1 MGMHGFKK
9 RIVQCIVTIIL
20 SLGML
25 SCFFGISD
33 LGKMTVYAEGE
44 FPEDWE
50 INDEFYKSFSYDPDY
65 SGAFAV
71 FCDTEA
77 VAETAINKIS
87 NTVYYEDLI
96 AELNAIREDGN
107 NNIRCQVKYA
117 DMENDGLEGNMSVRL
132 FPPTQDSEYYAVK
145 YWKRKAEWAPK
156 VFSGQHLYD
165 IAVFVAAYD
174 VYVRYDTEGG
184 TETGGVQYTP
194 IFTDSSSRVSV
205 TLKDETSTTRNGYT
219 LSGWRDDI
227 LGTEYDPG
235 EAMDLTF
242 RCQSIIALKADWE
255 EIPKVTITYRP
266 NGGTGSAL
274 NETMEFETDDGGDF
288 GSIDLRS
295 SADFARDGYTLAG
308 WRVTEPGKTNDV
320 EEFALGAECTFSANA
335 DNLVFDAI
343 WERSSVDV
351 SVQYKPNGGTGD
363 VVKQNE
369 RVTISANSSSVQV
382 KLLDKADFK
391 RAGYTLTGWSDGSR
405 TYDLGA
411 TYTFTVGD
419 EDTAKS
425 LAFDAV
431 WTEKTKGTV
440 EISIKKPAYVGAKIE
455 YDIEKNSKGDVKVE
469 YKKKGAKDDDYSKKA
484 PTEPGKYTARATL
497 EETDEYTS
505 AEDTTDFELVYLDA
519 PESPFTYTEIKDS
532 AGTVTDLNVVPASG
546 YSIGLTGAADASFG
560 SSVLYSAAKKAGGV
574 YLKRDKDDAITEQV
588 QMTAYTVTDKP
599 SITVTPA
606 SATSATSAASGKIYY
621 GTQYNVTVTSLSPAE
636 KTITYKKAGT
646 GGTYSAVMPT
656 APGTYTVRVTATAT
670 DYYAAVDK
678 TADFTIEYLEAPAN
692 VVELKGTPGTGG
704 WYKSDVTLEAPAGY
718 RISTSADGTFGESIK
733 WNDGITEIYYQ
744 RTSDN
749 AKTNAVQVSFNV
761 KIDKDMPTAVFDS
774 SLGIS
779 GKEKSLNVYADSL
792 TFKISDDNLKSVKV
806 NGDLHNVTGKE
817 WTVELK
823 SGLLS
828 ETNTIVATDE
838 AGNEYTLE
846 VTLSPAWRQSM
857 EVPMGREVCLL
868 AGEGYKLSSKCKL
881 EDKTK
886 DTTVYA
892 KGVTVYVR
900 KDETC
905 SFTEVDGK

>member
-1 MGMHGFKK
+1 MNKLLNKK
-9 RIVQCIVTIIL
+9 RYIIKALWAITAVTSIL
-20 SLGML
+20 FGMD
-25 SCFFGISD
+25 GIQ
-33 LGKMTVYAEGE
+33 GKGAWLVYAAPSYPETVDEG
-44 FPEDWE
+44 DE
-50 INDEFYKSFSYDPDY
+50 ISIIERKTCVIFGFYDD
-65 SGAFAV
+65 V
-71 FCDTEA
+71 TRNA
-77 VAETAINKIS
+77 VAEYNGGAIGENSIS
-87 NTVYYEDLI
+87 YRFFDTVGADTI
-96 AELNAIREDGN
+96 VKAPDNSAGMGN
-107 NNIRCQVKYA
+107 VQKWKKVADTTKTIGDEEHTVIGYA
-117 DMENDGLEGNMSVRL
+117 AMIPMTIVYDSGNS
-132 FPPTQDSEYYAVK
+132 PADDSE
-145 YWKRKAEWAPK
+145 
-156 VFSGQHLYD
+156 
-165 IAVFVAAYD
+165 
-174 VYVRYDTEGG
+174 
-184 TETGGVQYTP
+184 ETLISTN
-194 IFTDSSSRVSV
+194 SSSGTNVPIY
-205 TLKDETSTTRNGYT
+205 LKDKDDYSVERYELTGWKDTSGN
-219 LSGWRDDI
+219 
-227 LGTEYDPG
+227 EYDPG
-235 EAMDLTF
+235 EAVSINYSPNGTMTF
-242 RCQSIIALKADWE
+242 TAQWRRWVD
-255 EIPKVTITYRP
+255 VYYRP
-266 NGGTGSAL
+266 NGGTGSVIHDKSYF
-274 NETMEFETDDGGDF
+274 TGRPDF
-288 GSIDLRS
+288 MSTVLLD
-295 SADFARDGYTLAG
+295 SADFTREGYGLAG
-308 WRVTEPGKTNDV
+308 WTPSDGESTATGPVYG
-320 EEFALGAECTFSANA
+320 LGDTYSHGSGVGS
-335 DNLVFDAI
+335 LTFDAV
-343 WERSSVDV
+343 WERLPEVDLDI
-351 SVQYKPNGGTGD
+351 QYKPNGGTGD
-363 VVKQNE
+363 VVSQSKKVDLSE
-369 RVTISANSSSVQV
+369 EDGSGRIT
-382 KLLDKADFK
+382 LLDKADFK
-391 RAGYTLTGWSDGSR
+391 KSGYTLSGWTDGDK
-405 TYDLGA
+405 TYKLGD
-411 TYTFTVGD
+411 TYEFFVDYD
-419 EDTAKS
+419 ELSKS
-425 LAFDAV
+425 LTFDAV

-440 EISIKKPAYVGAKIE
+440 DISIKKPAYVGAEIK

-484 PTEPGKYTARATL
+484 PTEPGNYTARAIL

-519 PESPFTYTEIKDS
+519 PESPFTYTEIKNS
-532 AGTVTDLNVVPASG
+532 AGTVTDLNVIPASG

-560 SSVLYSAAKKAGGV
+560 SSVLYSKAKEAGGV
-574 YLKRDKDDAITEQV
+574 YLKRDKDDAVTEQV
-588 QMTAYTVTDKP
+588 QLTAYTVSDKP

-606 SATSATSAASGKIYY
+606 SAASATSAASGKIYY

-792 TFKISDDNLKSVKV
+792 TFKISDDNLRSVKV
-806 NGDLHNVTGKE
+806 NGDLYNVTGKE

-828 ETNTIVATDE
+828 ETNTIVAADE

-905 SFTEVDGK
+905 SFTEVDGE